1 MSTKVGSLLES
12 TIPHCKHMKLETSLY
27 LENVGLDVKLMYLC
41 TVYVCWSISNSR
53 PWNRDLGFLSHVL
66 STQTHTRNSNARHLS
81 DGQALLGLQKSRLW
95 FSDLYDLC
103 HLFIYYNLMSS
114 IHQLVGQAAWL
125 AGQERPKSH
134 YSSRNPNDL
143 NHRLDSRRDLTH
155 HSCIVLSS
163 ALDACWPHPQRCK
176 YQDRRSC
183 W

>member
-12 TIPHCKHMKLETSLY
+12 TIPHCKKMKLETSFF

-81 DGQALLGLQKSRLW
+81 DGQALLGLQKNRLW
-95 FSDLYDLC
+95 FSDLYIIYVIYSSTIIWC
-103 HLFIYYNLMSS
+103 HLFE
-114 IHQLVGQAAWL
+114 LVGQAAWL

-143 NHRLDSRRDLTH
+143 NHHLESRRDLTH